1 MKNILAISYDSDLG
15 WANEN
20 LTKLQGEGRMARKRL
35 PPKVRPIDPICICE
49 VAGKFPKWFRAFSLA
64 RL

>member
-49 VAGKFPKWFRAFSLA
+49 VAMHLRGGW
-64 RL
+64 